1 MALSTIYM
9 LGTPIF
15 IFLSFFFN
23 VYFIYLG
30 VPGLSYSPCD
40 PPSSLQHV
48 GFLVA
53 ALDQGSSFLTR
64 G

>member
-9 LGTPIF
+9 LATPIF
-15 IFLSFFFN
+15 IFFLFFN
-23 VYFIYLG
+23 VYFIYLV

-53 ALDQGSSFLTR
+53 ALGQGSSFLTR